1 MHALTRALTAVLAVI
16 VLAVPAAASARID
29 PPAGGVSER
38 TQDLRHLAA
47 GGLSPT
53 PKAVFASPT
62 PAPAAPKGV
71 FWSYDY
77 ESKAPQTAH
86 FHAPAGVYWSYDYQA
101 QTPAPRAHAAAPS
114 GTSDDGIPW
123 MTIGFIVAG
132 TSLLV
137 SGAVFL
143 STRRRPPTAQPA

>member
-29 PPAGGVSER
+29 PPTGGVSER

-47 GGLSPT
+47 GELSAPT
-53 PKAVFASPT
+53 
-62 PAPAAPKGV
+62 APKGV
-71 FWSYDY
+71 FWSYGY
-77 ESKAPQTAH
+77 EAKAPPATAPT
-86 FHAPAGVYWSYDYQA
+86 APKGVYWSYDYQA
-101 QTPAPRAHAAAPS
+101 QAPSPPAHASAPAS
-114 GTSDDGIPW
+114 PSDDGIPW

-137 SGAVFL
+137 SAAVVL
-143 STRRRPPTAQPA
+143 TTRRRPPAAHAV